1 MPHDCAPTVTRR
13 QFIGCSAAAMAG
25 LAAFGCLPT
34 GGVRTSE
41 QVATQ
46 ALSRSALATVN
57 VATTGVAKGIADIE
71 GITHH
76 HQPEIRSICHC
87 PLSQYDHDY
96 NVIPVLAE
104 RVPSIDDGTWVVSP
118 DGPMRMTW
126 RLRRNA
132 KWHDGHPF
140 TARDVRFSWEFNNDR
155 SLPII
160 RRPIHNKRDGRGHLR
175 GGAGHPPQPQERA
188 AAPQLQ
194 RPALH
199 HLEHAPVGVGRL
211 EPPFPVAENITPS
224 NENPPEEIIDG

>member
-118 DGPMRMTW
+118 DGTMRMTW

-160 RRPIHNKRDGRGHLR
+160 RRPIHTNVTAVDTS
-175 GGAGHPPQPQERA
+175 AEERA
-188 AAPQLQ
+188 IHRNLRNA
-194 RPALH
+194 RPRPNSSGQH
-199 HLEHAPVGVGRL
+199 STTWSVHQWEWGG
-211 EPPFPVAENITPS
+211 
-224 NENPPEEIIDG
+224 

>member
-155 SLPII
+155 SRPII
-160 RRPIHNKRDGRGHLR
+160 RRPIHTNVTAVDTS
-175 GGAGHPPQPQERA
+175 AEERA
-188 AAPQLQ
+188 IHRNLRNA
-194 RPALH
+194 RPRPNSSGQH
-199 HLEHAPVGVGRL
+199 STTWSVHQWEWGG
-211 EPPFPVAENITPS
+211 
-224 NENPPEEIIDG
+224 